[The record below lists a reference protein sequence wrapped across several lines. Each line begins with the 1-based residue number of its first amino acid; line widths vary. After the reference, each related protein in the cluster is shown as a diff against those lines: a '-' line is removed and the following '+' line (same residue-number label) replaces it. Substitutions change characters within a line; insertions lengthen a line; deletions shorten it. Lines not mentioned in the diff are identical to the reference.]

1 MSAAREHV
9 LVTAEITTPC
19 KSGRRGSSE
28 PTMKLAV
35 RFGAIAPLL
44 ALALHVSGCTCSP
57 VAPLGAA
64 SPPAAS
70 LAPLTPAPVGMTA
83 ADVDT
88 AIRAAWLEDAITP
101 APAVDDARYL
111 RRAYLDITGVI
122 PPLSVVTA
130 FLADGAA
137 DKRAKLIA
145 SLLASP
151 RYADHWTDLWDRV
164 LLGRDVKGRLVDREA
179 FRGWLHGELAKNV
192 GWNRM
197 VTDLLTATGENRS
210 EATGAVNWFVKYRD
224 TPQDLAGSASK
235 IFLGV
240 QIQCAQCHDHKT
252 EKWKTDDFRRFAAC
266 FAKTRAVAVGDPEMK
281 QKTFA
286 VTDADNIAMRKRQE
300 PEIKAIVAAAPTALD
315 GTDFSSS
322 ENRRQALAAWMTAP
336 DNPWFAR
343 AAVNRL
349 WAHFLGRGFVDPI
362 TDFRPGNP
370 AVVPALLDALAKDFV
385 ASGYDL
391 QRLIRLVCATE
402 VYQRASVGKTKDKLW
417 SRFRTEPLAPDELLD
432 SIVVATKAD
441 AVAERGNKNLEAV
454 RERLDKQISFLFDV
468 DEESDAPDYDGSI
481 PQALFLL
488 NGAFVNAGARA
499 IPGSALAEVL
509 ALAGDDDEKI
519 RSLYLRT
526 LSRLPDAGE
535 LAAAKEVLANPAI
548 ETETATEEAEPA
560 ADPKVEAKGKGKKGK
575 GRGKGATAVKARA
588 AQGKKG
594 AYEDLFW
601 ALLNSS
607 EFALNH

>member
-1 MSAAREHV
+1 MTLAA
-9 LVTAEITTPC
+9 
-19 KSGRRGSSE
+19 
-28 PTMKLAV
+28 
-35 RFGAIAPLL
+35 RFGAIVPFL
-44 ALALHVSGCTCSP
+44 AFALHGGCRSSTP
-57 VAPLGAA
+57 APIASA
-64 SPPAAS
+64 SPPTS
-70 LAPLTPAPVGMTA
+70 IVAPPFSPAAPVGLTA
-83 ADVDT
+83 VDVDA
-88 AIRAAWLEDAITP
+88 AIRAAWTKEGITP
-101 APAVDDARYL
+101 APTTDDARYL

-122 PPLSVVTA
+122 PPLDVVTA

-137 DKRAKLIA
+137 DKRAKLVA

-164 LLGRDVKGRLVDREA
+164 LLGRDVRARLVDRDA

-197 VTDLLTATGENRS
+197 VIDLLTATGENRS

-266 FAKTRAVAVGDPEMK
+266 FARTRTESVGDAAMK

-286 VTDADNIAMRKRQE
+286 VTDADNIAMRKRKE

-322 ENRRQALAAWMTAP
+322 ENRRAALATWMTAP

-370 AVVPALLDALAKDFV
+370 GVVPELLDALAKDFV
-385 ASGYDL
+385 SSGYDM
-391 QRLIRLVCATE
+391 QRLIRLICATE
-402 VYQRASVGKTKDKLW
+402 VYQRAAAGASRDKLW

-432 SIVVATKAD
+432 SLVVATKAD
-441 AVAERGNKNLEAV
+441 AVAERGKKSLEAV

-468 DEESDAPDYDGSI
+468 DEESDAPDHDGSI

-488 NGAFVNAGARA
+488 NGGFVNGSARA
-499 IPGSALAEVL
+499 IPGSALTEVL

-519 RSLYLRT
+519 KSLYLRT
-526 LSRLPDAGE
+526 LSRAPDAGE
-535 LAAAKEVLANPAI
+535 LATAREVLATPAI
-548 ETETATEEAEPA
+548 EDEEAT
-560 ADPKVEAKGKGKKGK
+560 ADPKLDAKGTGKGKKVK
-575 GRGKGATAVKARA
+575 GRGRGVTAVKARA
-588 AQGKKG
+588 AQGKKA

>member
-1 MSAAREHV
+1 MTLAAR
-9 LVTAEITTPC
+9 L
-19 KSGRRGSSE
+19 
-28 PTMKLAV
+28 
-35 RFGAIAPLL
+35 GAIAPLFL
-44 ALALHVSGCTCSP
+44 FALHGGGCGS
-57 VAPLGAA
+57 AP
-64 SPPAAS
+64 
-70 LAPLTPAPVGMTA
+70 PAPVASATPPPQAASAAPKPAPAGLA
-83 ADVDT
+83 PADVD
-88 AIRAAWLEDAITP
+88 ARIRAAWAREGITP
-101 APAVDDARYL
+101 APQADDARFL

-122 PPLSVVTA
+122 PSVDAVTT
-130 FLADGAA
+130 FLADSAA
-137 DKRAKLIA
+137 DKRSKLVA

-151 RYADHWTDLWDRV
+151 RYANHWTDLWDRV
-164 LLGRDVKGRLVDREA
+164 LLGRDVRGRLVDRDA
-179 FRGWLHGELAKNV
+179 FRGWLHGELAKNA
-192 GWNRM
+192 GWDRM
-197 VTDLLTATGENRS
+197 VTDLLTATGESRS
-210 EATGAVNWFVKYRD
+210 EETGAVNWFVKYRD

-252 EKWKTDDFRRFAAC
+252 EKWKTEDFRRFAAC
-266 FAKTRAVAVGDPEMK
+266 FAKTRTDSVGDADMK

-286 VTDADNIAMRKRQE
+286 VSDADNIAMRKRKE

-315 GTDFSSS
+315 GTDFSSN

-370 AVVPALLDALAKDFV
+370 AVVPELLDALARDFV
-385 ASGYDL
+385 ASGHDI
-391 QRLIRLVCATE
+391 QRLIRLICATE
-402 VYQRASVGKTKDKLW
+402 VYQRAALGAGRDRLW

-432 SIVVATKAD
+432 SLVVATKAD
-441 AVAERGNKNLEAV
+441 AVAERRKKSLDAI

-468 DEESDAPDYDGSI
+468 DEESDEADYDGSI

-488 NGAFVNAGARA
+488 NGGFVNSSARA

-509 ALAGDDDEKI
+509 ALPGGDDEKI
-519 RSLYLRT
+519 QSLYLRT
-526 LSRLPDAGE
+526 LSRVPDASEIASARE
-535 LAAAKEVLANPAI
+535 LLATPAI
-548 ETETATEEAEPA
+548 EEEEPPS
-560 ADPKVEAKGKGKKGK
+560 DPKLEAKANVKEKAKGKAPKVKSP
-575 GRGKGATAVKARA
+575 GKGAAVVSGRA
-588 AQGKKG
+588 VPGKTR

>member
-1 MSAAREHV
+1 M
-9 LVTAEITTPC
+9 T
-19 KSGRRGSSE
+19 
-28 PTMKLAV
+28 LAL
-35 RFGAIAPLL
+35 RFGAIVPLL
-44 ALALHVSGCTCSP
+44 ALALQGCGCSGSTPAP
-57 VAPLGAA
+57 VASASPSASIGA
-64 SPPAAS
+64 SPPAA
-70 LAPLTPAPVGMTA
+70 PAGMTA
-83 ADVDT
+83 ADVDA
-88 AIRAAWLEDAITP
+88 AIRGAWTKDAITP

-111 RRAYLDITGVI
+111 RRVYVDITGVI
-122 PPLSVVTA
+122 PSLDVVTA

-137 DKRAKLIA
+137 DKRAKLVA
-145 SLLASP
+145 TLLASP

-164 LLGRDVKGRLVDREA
+164 LLGRDVRGRLVDRDA
-179 FRGWLHGELAKNV
+179 FRAWLHGELAKNA

-197 VTDLLTATGENRS
+197 TTDLLTATGENRAD
-210 EATGAVNWFVKYRD
+210 ATGAVNWFVKYRD

-266 FAKTRAVAVGDPEMK
+266 FAKTKTEQVGDADSK

-286 VTDADNIAMRKRQE
+286 VSDADNVAMRKRKE
-300 PEIKAIVAAAPTALD
+300 PEIKAIVSAKPTALD

-322 ENRRQALAAWMTAP
+322 ENRRQALATWMTAP
-336 DNPWFAR
+336 ENPWFAR

-370 AVVPALLDALAKDFV
+370 GVVPDLLDAMAKDFV

-391 QRLIRLVCATE
+391 QRLIRLICATE
-402 VYQRASVGKTKDKLW
+402 AYQRASVGKTKDKLW

-432 SIVVATKAD
+432 SLVVATKAD

-488 NGAFVNAGARA
+488 NGAFVNASARA

-519 RSLYLRT
+519 KSLYLRT
-526 LSRLPDAGE
+526 LSRAPDAGE
-535 LAAAKEVLANPAI
+535 IAAAKELLANPAV
-548 ETETATEEAEPA
+548 EVEGDEPA
-560 ADPKVEAKGKGKKGK
+560 ADPKADPKGKGKKGK

>member
-1 MSAAREHV
+1 M
-9 LVTAEITTPC
+9 T
-19 KSGRRGSSE
+19 
-28 PTMKLAV
+28 LAL
-35 RFGAIAPLL
+35 RLGAIVPLL
-44 ALALHVSGCTCSP
+44 ALTLHGVGCSSAPPAP
-57 VAPLGAA
+57 VASA
-64 SPPAAS
+64 SPPSAGV
-70 LAPLTPAPVGMTA
+70 APPPPAPIGLTA
-83 ADVDT
+83 ADLDKT
-88 AIRAAWLEDAITP
+88 IRAAWAKEGITP
-101 APAVDDARYL
+101 APAVDDARLL

-122 PPLSVVTA
+122 PPIEAVTA
-130 FLADGAA
+130 FLADGAP
-137 DKRAKLIA
+137 DKRGKIIKA
-145 SLLASP
+145 LLASP

-164 LLGRDVKGRLVDREA
+164 LLGRDVRGRLVDRDA

-197 VTDLLTATGENRS
+197 VTDLLTATGESRS
-210 EATGAVNWFVKYRD
+210 EQTGAVNWFVKYRD

-252 EKWKTDDFRRFAAC
+252 EKWKTDDFRSFAAC
-266 FAKTRAVAVGDPEMK
+266 FAKTRTDAVGDADMK

-286 VTDADNIAMRKRQE
+286 VSDADNIAMRKRKE
-300 PEIKAIVAAAPTALD
+300 PEIKAIVAAKPTALD

-322 ENRRQALAAWMTAP
+322 ENRRQALATWMTAP

-370 AVVPALLDALAKDFV
+370 ATLPDLLDALAKDFV
-385 ASGYDL
+385 SSGYDI
-391 QRLIRLVCATE
+391 QRLIQLICATE
-402 VYQRASVGKTKDKLW
+402 AYQRAAVGTGKDKLW
-417 SRFRTEPLAPDELLD
+417 SRFRAEPLAPDELLD
-432 SIVVATKAD
+432 SLVVATRAD
-441 AVAERGNKNLEAV
+441 AVAERGKKNLEAL

-468 DEESDAPDYDGSI
+468 DEESDAADYDGSI

-488 NGAFVNAGARA
+488 NGGFVNSSARA

-509 ALAGDDDEKI
+509 ALSGDDDEKI

-526 LSRLPDAGE
+526 LSRMPDAGE
-535 LAAAKEVLANPAI
+535 IASAKELLAAPAI
-548 ETETATEEAEPA
+548 EEEELA
-560 ADPKVEAKGKGKKGK
+560 ADPKREVKDRGTKGK
-575 GRGKGATAVKARA
+575 GRGKGAAAVKGRA
-588 AQGKKG
+588 AQGKAR

-601 ALLNSS
+601 ALLNAS

>member
-1 MSAAREHV
+1 MTLAA
-9 LVTAEITTPC
+9 
-19 KSGRRGSSE
+19 
-28 PTMKLAV
+28 
-35 RFGAIAPLL
+35 RFGAIVPFLV
-44 ALALHVSGCTCSP
+44 LALHGGCGGAPPAP
-57 VAPLGAA
+57 VASA
-64 SPPAAS
+64 SPPASSA
-70 LAPLTPAPVGMTA
+70 APSPPAPVGMTA
-83 ADVDT
+83 ADIDT
-88 AIRAAWLEDAITP
+88 AIRAAWAKEGITP
-101 APAVDDARYL
+101 APATDDARYL
-111 RRAYLDITGVI
+111 RRVYLDITGVI
-122 PPLSVVTA
+122 PSVDVVTA
-130 FLADGAA
+130 FLADTAP
-137 DKRAKLIA
+137 DKRAKLVA
-145 SLLASP
+145 TLLASP

-164 LLGRDVKGRLVDREA
+164 LLGRDVRARLVDRDA

-192 GWNRM
+192 GWDRM
-197 VTDLLTATGENRS
+197 VTDLLTSTGENRA
-210 EATGAVNWFVKYRD
+210 EETGAVNWFVKYRD

-266 FAKTRAVAVGDPEMK
+266 FAKTRTDAVGDPEMK

-286 VTDADNIAMRKRQE
+286 VTDADNVAMRKRKE

-322 ENRRQALAAWMTAP
+322 ENRRKALATWMTAP
-336 DNPWFAR
+336 ANPWFAR

-370 AVVPALLDALAKDFV
+370 GVVPELLDAVAKDFV
-385 ASGYDL
+385 SSGHDI
-391 QRLIRLVCATE
+391 QRLIRLICATE
-402 VYQRASVGKTKDKLW
+402 VYQRAAVGAGKDKLW

-432 SIVVATKAD
+432 SLVVATKAD
-441 AVAERGNKNLEAV
+441 AVAERGKKNLEAV

-488 NGAFVNAGARA
+488 NGGFVNSSARA
-499 IPGSALAEVL
+499 IPGSALTDVL

-519 RSLYLRT
+519 KSLYLRT
-526 LSRLPDAGE
+526 LSRMPDAGE
-535 LAAAKEVLANPAI
+535 LASAREILATPAI
-548 ETETATEEAEPA
+548 EEEEPA
-560 ADPKVEAKGKGKKGK
+560 ADPKLDVKGKGKKDAKDPKEKKGK
-575 GRGKGATAVKARA
+575 GRGKGVTAVKARA

>member
-1 MSAAREHV
+1 
-9 LVTAEITTPC
+9 
-19 KSGRRGSSE
+19 
-28 PTMKLAV
+28 MKLAP
-35 RFGAIAPLL
+35 RLGAIAPVI
-44 ALALHVSGCTCSP
+44 ALALHGWGCGSAPPAP
-57 VAPLGAA
+57 VASA
-64 SPPAAS
+64 
-70 LAPLTPAPVGMTA
+70 APLTSAVAPPPAPTGMTA
-83 ADVDT
+83 ADVDA
-88 AIRAAWLEDAITP
+88 AIRAAWAKEGLTP
-101 APAVDDARYL
+101 APTIDDARFL
-111 RRAYLDITGVI
+111 RRAYLDVTGVI
-122 PPLSVVTA
+122 PPLDVVTA

-137 DKRAKLIA
+137 DKRAKLVA
-145 SLLASP
+145 SLVASP

-164 LLGRDVKGRLVDREA
+164 LLGRDVRARLVDRDA

-192 GWNRM
+192 GWDRM
-197 VTDLLTATGENRS
+197 VTDLLTATGENRAD
-210 EATGAVNWFVKYRD
+210 ATGAVNWFVKYRD

-235 IFLGV
+235 LFLGV

-266 FAKTRAVAVGDPEMK
+266 FAKTRTEAVGDPGMK
-281 QKTFA
+281 DKTFA
-286 VTDADNIAMRKRQE
+286 VTDADNVAMRKRKE

-322 ENRRQALAAWMTAP
+322 DNRRRALATWMTAP
-336 DNPWFAR
+336 DNPWFAK

-370 AVVPALLDALAKDFV
+370 AVVPDLLDALAKDFV
-385 ASGYDL
+385 SSGYDMR
-391 QRLIRLVCATE
+391 RLIRLICATE
-402 VYQRASVGKTKDKLW
+402 VYQRAAAGTAKDKLW

-432 SIVVATKAD
+432 SLVVATGAD

-488 NGAFVNAGARA
+488 NGAFVNSSARA
-499 IPGSALAEVL
+499 IPGSALAEVM

-519 RSLYLRT
+519 KSLYLRT
-526 LSRLPDAGE
+526 LSRAPDAGE
-535 LAAAKEVLANPAI
+535 LAAAKEGLANPAV
-548 ETETATEEAEPA
+548 EDEEPA
-560 ADPKVEAKGKGKKGK
+560 PDPKVEAKTKDRKGK
-575 GRGKGATAVKARA
+575 GRGKGVVGAKAGKAHA
-588 AQGKKG
+588 AQGKKA

>member
-1 MSAAREHV
+1 
-9 LVTAEITTPC
+9 
-19 KSGRRGSSE
+19 
-28 PTMKLAV
+28 MKLAA
-35 RFGAIAPLL
+35 RLGAIAPVF
-44 ALALHVSGCTCSP
+44 ALALHGWGCGGAPPAPIASAVPLTSA
-57 VAPLGAA
+57 VAP
-64 SPPAAS
+64 PPA
-70 LAPLTPAPVGMTA
+70 PTGMTA
-83 ADVDT
+83 ADVDA
-88 AIRAAWLEDAITP
+88 AIRAAWTKEGLTP
-101 APAVDDARYL
+101 APTIDDARFL
-111 RRAYLDITGVI
+111 RRAYLDVTGVI
-122 PPLSVVTA
+122 PPLDVVTA

-137 DKRAKLIA
+137 DKRAKLVA

-164 LLGRDVKGRLVDREA
+164 LLGRDVRARLVDRDA

-192 GWNRM
+192 GWDRM
-197 VTDLLTATGENRS
+197 VTDLLTATGENRAD
-210 EATGAVNWFVKYRD
+210 ATGAVNWFVKYRD

-235 IFLGV
+235 LFLGV

-266 FAKTRAVAVGDPEMK
+266 FAKTRTEQVGDADMK
-281 QKTFA
+281 EKTFA
-286 VTDADNIAMRKRQE
+286 VTDADNVAMRKRKE
-300 PEIKAIVAAAPTALD
+300 PEIKAIIASAPTALD

-322 ENRRQALAAWMTAP
+322 DNRRRALATWMTAP
-336 DNPWFAR
+336 DNPWFAK

-370 AVVPALLDALAKDFV
+370 AVVPDLLDALAKDFV
-385 ASGYDL
+385 SSGYDI
-391 QRLIRLVCATE
+391 QRLIRLICATE
-402 VYQRASVGKTKDKLW
+402 VYQRAATGTAKDKLW

-432 SIVVATKAD
+432 SLVVATKAD
-441 AVAERGNKNLEAV
+441 AVAERGNRNLEAV

-488 NGAFVNAGARA
+488 NGVFVNNSARA
-499 IPGSALAEVL
+499 IPGSALAEVM
-509 ALAGDDDEKI
+509 ALPGDDDEKI
-519 RSLYLRT
+519 KSLYLRT
-526 LSRLPDAGE
+526 LSRAPDAGE
-535 LAAAKEVLANPAI
+535 IAAAKEALANPAI
-548 ETETATEEAEPA
+548 EDEEPA
-560 ADPKVEAKGKGKKGK
+560 ADPKVEAKTKDRKGK
-575 GRGKGATAVKARA
+575 GRGKGVVGAKGAKAGKTRA
-588 AQGKKG
+588 AQGKKA

>member
-1 MSAAREHV
+1 MTLAARLGATV
-9 LVTAEITTPC
+9 PF
-19 KSGRRGSSE
+19 
-28 PTMKLAV
+28 LA
-35 RFGAIAPLL
+35 F
-44 ALALHVSGCTCSP
+44 ALHVGGCSSAPPAPAAATPPSASA
-57 VAPLGAA
+57 VAP
-64 SPPAAS
+64 PPAPTG
-70 LAPLTPAPVGMTA
+70 LAP
-83 ADVDT
+83 ADVDRM
-88 AIRAAWLEDAITP
+88 IRAAWAKESITP
-101 APAVDDARYL
+101 APTVDDARYL
-111 RRAYLDITGVI
+111 RRVYLDITGVI
-122 PPLSVVTA
+122 PAIESVTA
-130 FLADGAA
+130 FLADPAK
-137 DKRAKLIA
+137 DKRARVVDA
-145 SLLASP
+145 LLASP

-164 LLGRDVKGRLVDREA
+164 LLGRDVRARLVDRDA
-179 FRGWLHGELAKNV
+179 FRGWLHGELARNV

-197 VTDLLTATGENRS
+197 VTDLLTATGESRA

-235 IFLGV
+235 IFLGI

-266 FAKTRAVAVGDPEMK
+266 FAKTRTEIVSDAETK

-286 VTDADNIAMRKRQE
+286 VSDADNIAMRKRKE
-300 PEIKAIVAAAPTALD
+300 PEIKAIVAATPTALD
-315 GTDFSSS
+315 GTALGSDD
-322 ENRRQALAAWMTAP
+322 NRRRALAAWMTAP

-370 AVVPALLDALAKDFV
+370 AVIPELLDALAQDFV
-385 ASGYDL
+385 ASGYDI
-391 QRLIRLVCATE
+391 QRLVRLLCATE
-402 VYQRASVGKTKDKLW
+402 VYQRAATGAARDKLW

-432 SIVVATKAD
+432 SLVVATKAD
-441 AVAERGNKNLEAV
+441 AVAERGKRSLDAI

-468 DEESDAPDYDGSI
+468 DEESDEADYDGSI

-509 ALAGDDDEKI
+509 ALPGDDDEKI

-526 LSRLPDAGE
+526 LSRMPDEGE
-535 LAAAKEVLANPAI
+535 LAAARELLASPAVEEV
-548 ETETATEEAEPA
+548 EEEPA
-560 ADPKVEAKGKGKKGK
+560 ADPQHDVKENPKGKARGKGAKGKDAQGKEGKGK
-575 GRGKGATAVKARA
+575 GRGKGAAFVSGRAVP
-588 AQGKKG
+588 GKTR

-607 EFALNH
+607 ELALNH

>member
-1 MSAAREHV
+1 MTRT
-9 LVTAEITTPC
+9 LF
-19 KSGRRGSSE
+19 SG
-28 PTMKLAV
+28 A
-35 RFGAIAPLL
+35 L
-44 ALALHVSGCTCSP
+44 ALALLAGCGSASP
-57 VAPLGAA
+57 APIASA
-64 SPPAAS
+64 SPPAS
-70 LAPLTPAPVGMTA
+70 SVAPAPPAPVGLKA
-83 ADVDT
+83 ADIDA
-88 AIRAAWLEDAITP
+88 AIRAAWAKDAITP
-101 APAVDDARYL
+101 APAIDDARFL
-111 RRAYLDITGVI
+111 RRVYLDVTGVI
-122 PPLSVVTA
+122 PAVEIVTA
-130 FLADGAA
+130 FLADTAP
-137 DKRAKLIA
+137 DKRDRMVAT
-145 SLLASP
+145 LLASP

-164 LLGRDVKGRLVDREA
+164 LLGRDVRGRLVDRDA

-192 GWNRM
+192 GWDRL
-197 VTDLLTATGENRS
+197 VTDLLTATGENRAD
-210 EATGAVNWFVKYRD
+210 ATGAVNWFVKYRD

-266 FAKTRAVAVGDPEMK
+266 FARTRTDAVGDTDSK

-286 VTDADNIAMRKRQE
+286 VTDADNVAMRKRKE

-322 ENRRQALAAWMTAP
+322 ENRRKALATWMTAP

-362 TDFRPGNP
+362 TDFRAGNP
-370 AVVPALLDALAKDFV
+370 AVVPDLLDALAKDFV
-385 ASGYDL
+385 SSGHDM
-391 QRLIRLVCATE
+391 QRLIRIICATE
-402 VYQRASVGKTKDKLW
+402 VYQRAAAGAGKDKLW

-432 SIVVATKAD
+432 SLVVATKAD
-441 AVAERGNKNLEAV
+441 VVAERRNKDIEVV
-454 RERLDKQISFLFDV
+454 RDRLDKQISFLFDV

-488 NGAFVNAGARA
+488 NGAFVNASARA
-499 IPGSALAEVL
+499 IPGSALTEVL
-509 ALAGDDDEKI
+509 ALAGDDDDKI
-519 RSLYLRT
+519 KSLYLRT
-526 LSRLPDAGE
+526 LSRAPDAGE
-535 LAAAKEVLANPAI
+535 LAAAREVLATPAI
-548 ETETATEEAEPA
+548 ETEDEEPA
-560 ADPKVEAKGKGKKGK
+560 ADPGVEVKDKAKKGK
-575 GRGKGATAVKARA
+575 GRGKGVIGAKGAKAIKGRA
-588 AQGKKG
+588 AQGKKA